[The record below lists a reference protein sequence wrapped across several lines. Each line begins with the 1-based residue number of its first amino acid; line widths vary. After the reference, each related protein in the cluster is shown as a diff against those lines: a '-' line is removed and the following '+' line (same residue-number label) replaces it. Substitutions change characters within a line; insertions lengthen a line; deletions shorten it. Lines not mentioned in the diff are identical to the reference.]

1 MQRILLR
8 ILSGPMFGVD
18 VALPDDSAHLFFC
31 DSDSMEKQQSGSVY
45 QHSLN
50 TLLIP
55 CAPGKNE
62 KIILRQITSEEDA
75 DDIASPIKITAQRI
89 PVEES
94 QADCNIENDLADDDE
109 SESTNED
116 ANEDANSDVLPLADD
131 YSVITISL
139 NQPVVIGNAV
149 IALRL
154 ASDSWSSLVTQYDY
168 PFSPYNEDIHSQI
181 VLSSESEKK
190 RPSILL
196 SAACAAVCI
205 AGAALL
211 FVLCSPNEVVTLK
224 DTLSLINPAI
234 SQNINGSIYV
244 LTKTQPEAEWSEKAL
259 RKSNVARSNSVSIL
273 AETAEISRMKKI
285 LAEHL
290 IPFFDI
296 KFTSAF
302 TVKLLLSQE
311 RSAKLQNIDQS
322 IQKLLT
328 FKFPYLKSINIQR
341 VSDKT
346 VLSNAIDRLRSL
358 GVYSEKDISPNHVT
372 LSISGEIDDFQL
384 NTLRRQVDEFYDQY
398 GDEYVKFVVNLN
410 EDPLRNRTFKS
421 GPDSYVVVPG
431 NHWLYSDIVTT
442 H

>member
-62 KIILRQITSEEDA
+62 KIILRQLAAEDT

-94 QADCNIENDLADDDE
+94 QADCNIKNDLADDDE
-109 SESTNED
+109 SESTGED
-116 ANEDANSDVLPLADD
+116 VNSDVLPRAGD

-154 ASDSWSSLVTQYDY
+154 ASDSWSSSVTQYDY
-168 PFSPYNEDIHSQI
+168 PFSSHNEDIHSQI

-196 SAACAAVCI
+196 STACAVGCI
-205 AGAALL
+205 AAAALL

-273 AETAEISRMKKI
+273 AETAEISRMRKI
-285 LAEHL
+285 LAEHV

-311 RSAKLQNIDQS
+311 RSARIQNIDQS
-322 IQKLLT
+322 IQKLLAT
-328 FKFPYLKSINIQR
+328 KFPYLKSINIQR
-341 VSDKT
+341 ISDKT